1 MNAVEVMQDGKV
13 FIKGVANYVGTN
25 PTGDGVKD
33 VATVW
38 NELTGFSEW
47 EVEYIKEGFTFI

>member
-1 MNAVEVMQDGKV
+1 MQDGKV
-13 FIKGVANYVGTN
+13 FIKGIANYVGTN

-33 VATVW
+33 VAAAW

-47 EVEYIKEGFTFI
+47 EVEYIKEGFTFT